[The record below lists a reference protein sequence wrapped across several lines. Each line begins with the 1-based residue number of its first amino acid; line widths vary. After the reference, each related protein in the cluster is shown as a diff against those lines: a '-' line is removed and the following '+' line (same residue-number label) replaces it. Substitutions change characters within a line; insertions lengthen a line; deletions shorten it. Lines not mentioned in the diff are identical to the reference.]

1 MVCRSKSGCWGR
13 GLVTYWVD
21 LQIPRLAWCVQVDY
35 DFFILEADFLE
46 GDVCAVS
53 PGAQVVGVED
63 DLWGG
68 HDRLMCGNCVEVPKR
83 LGKEV
88 I

>member
-1 MVCRSKSGCWGR
+1 MEEWVLGR
-13 GLVTYWVD
+13 ALVTYWVD
-21 LQIPRLAWCVQVDY
+21 LQIPRLTRRAQVDY
-35 DFFILEADFLE
+35 DFFILKANFLK

-53 PGAQVVGVED
+53 PRAQVVGVED

-68 HDRLMCGNCVEVPKR
+68 HDGL
-83 LGKEV
+83 

>member
-1 MVCRSKSGCWGR
+1 M
-13 GLVTYWVD
+13 
-21 LQIPRLAWCVQVDY
+21 
-35 DFFILEADFLE
+35 
-46 GDVCAVS
+46 CAVS

-68 HDRLMCGNCVEVPKR
+68 HDGLMCGNCVEVPKR